1 MSLPVGI
8 VGVGGIGQ
16 AHAANLSRMPEV
28 GIAAVCDS
36 DAGRAEHAAALYRA
50 RAYIDWREMFARET
64 LQAVYVCVPPAAHPA
79 IELAAIRAGLPVYL
93 EKPVACDLSV
103 TGEVIAEI
111 RRHNALV
118 SVGYVVRYCDL
129 VARMRELLAGK
140 TVSVVVGQYYSGIPE
155 SAWWTDRR
163 ISGGQLVEQSTHV
176 VDTLR
181 SLVGEITNVALFET
195 RQCAAGT
202 VPIGSVVSFTF
213 ASGTVG
219 SVTSC
224 CTAPEW
230 MPVLDVVTADGMRL
244 TLTRFAVLQVNVRG
258 TVQEHHT
265 AVDMLWEADRAFIAA
280 VKTGD
285 PSHIRCTYEDAV
297 RTLAVTLGRIA

>member
-1 MSLPVGI
+1 MPLPVGI
-8 VGVGGIGQ
+8 VGVGGIGR

-50 RAYIDWREMFARET
+50 RVYTDWREMFARET
-64 LQAVYVCVPPAAHPA
+64 LRAVYVCVPPAAHPA
-79 IELAAIRAGLPVYL
+79 IELAAIRAGLAVYL

-111 RRHNALV
+111 RRRNALV
-118 SVGYVVRYCDL
+118 SVGYVVRYADL
-129 VARMRELLAGK
+129 VDRMRELLRDRPVA
-140 TVSVVVGQYYSGIPE
+140 VAAGQYFGGVPE

-181 SLVGEITNVALFET
+181 YLVGEITNVALFET
-195 RQCAAGT
+195 RRCAAGT
-202 VPIGSVVSFTF
+202 VPAGSVASFTF
-213 ASGTVG
+213 ASGAVG
-219 SVTSC
+219 CVTSC

-244 TLTRFAVLQVNVRG
+244 TLTKFEVLRVTG
-258 TVQEHHT
+258 CGAAQEYRT
-265 AVDMLWEADRAFIAA
+265 AVDMLFEADRAFVTA
-280 VKTGD
+280 VQTGD
-285 PSHIRCTYEDAV
+285 PSGIRCTYEDAV